1 MVWNI
6 RGLTHP
12 LKQREVR
19 KMVKRLDLC
28 LVCLVET
35 RVRLENTLEV
45 RGSLLPGWEFYFCCS
60 ANGLGKI
67 WLFWKKE
74 VLDPHIYQK
83 LPQVLHCKISYGSL
97 MCFCSF
103 VYASNDGIIRREL
116 WKNLECFRNSVG
128 QSPWLIVGDFNVV
141 KSPCEKLGGNVS
153 GYENDLLQCLN
164 SLEIDDYPAVE

>member
-1 MVWNI
+1 
-6 RGLTHP
+6 
-12 LKQREVR
+12 
-19 KMVKRLDLC
+19 MVKRLDLC

-103 VYASNDGIIRREL
+103 VYASNDGIIKREL
-116 WKNLECFRNSVG
+116 LKNLECFRN
-128 QSPWLIVGDFNVV
+128 
-141 KSPCEKLGGNVS
+141 
-153 GYENDLLQCLN
+153 
-164 SLEIDDYPAVE
+164 